1 MADIQI
7 ITDAG
12 ADLTR
17 QEMEEYGID
26 VIPIRITTKTREYL
40 SGVDM
45 FSDEFYALLEKEE
58 EIPRTSQP
66 TTVEIYDVFRRHVD
80 AGKQI
85 LMISLSANASGFF
98 SNMNLAKSMILEE
111 TPDAVIEIIDSGR
124 FAYIYGKASIMAS
137 QLAKEGVGIEEI
149 KEKITAFMDGY
160 GVFAIPQ
167 SLVYLEKGGRINK
180 ASLIFGN
187 LLDIS
192 PVLTIQ
198 NGLMEA
204 EGKVRGRKKLAKK
217 MVQYLKEHVPDQSG
231 KHLIVVHGKM
241 EEETA
246 ELVSLLEET
255 YPGVTVETAKVGPT
269 IATHIGPVF
278 AVFFEKA

>member
-7 ITDAG
+7 VTDAG

-17 QEMEEYGID
+17 QEQAQYGID
-26 VIPIRITTKTREYL
+26 IIPIRISTEKQEYL

-45 FSDEFYALLEKEE
+45 FSDEFYALLEETD

-66 TTVEIYDVFRRHVD
+66 STAEIYDVFRRHID
-80 AGKQI
+80 AGKQV
-85 LMISLSANASGFF
+85 LAISLSADASGIYN
-98 SNMNLAKSMILEE
+98 NMNLAKSMILEE
-111 TPDAVIEIIDSGR
+111 TPDAVIEVVNSGR
-124 FAYIYGKASIMAS
+124 FAYIYGKASILAS
-137 QLAKEGVGIEEI
+137 QLAKEGCEI
-149 KEKITAFMDGY
+149 DEIVQKITAFMDGY

-167 SLVYLEKGGRINK
+167 SLTYLEKGGRINK

-187 LLDIS
+187 LLDIT

-204 EGKVRGRKKLAKK
+204 VGKVRGRKKLAKK
-217 MVQYLKEHVPDQSG
+217 MVQYLAEHVPDQSG
-231 KHLIVVHGKM
+231 KKLIVVHGKM
-241 EEETA
+241 DAETEE
-246 ELVSLLEET
+246 LKQLLLEA
-255 YPGVTVETAKVGPT
+255 YPGATIETAKVGPT

-278 AVFFEKA
+278 AVFYEK